1 MRAQNRRNGAPQ
13 GALYLFGCVFR
24 RPDLSAKLRAER
36 VVEGFGV
43 ACAMIDRRA
52 KRFEP
57 GHWRRQRWI
66 ANQNKME
73 RRVSWAHA

>member
-36 VVEGFGV
+36 VAEGFGV
-43 ACAMIDRRA
+43 SPRPALAGHPLPHGARGVSGHRRKLIPA
-52 KRFEP
+52 GF
-57 GHWRRQRWI
+57 GWVTI
-66 ANQNKME
+66 A
-73 RRVSWAHA
+73 A